1 MLRTT
6 LRTILGTSGLVL
18 LLALGACGSGDDGKA
33 ADAISES
40 LTAENDELFKV
51 TDEQADC
58 VGEGFVDDIGTDKL
72 TEYGIL
78 TEDLE
83 ASDEA
88 LNTKMEQA
96 DAEAAAAVLVDCT
109 DAQKLFSTR
118 CSRAEDM
125 PAEAQACIE
134 EALTDDVVTDFFSA
148 TFAQDTSSPARRWLP
163 SRSAW
168 PADRRRVACAR
179 SPRGDGGSPRP
190 ER

>member
-1 MLRTT
+1 MLRST

-40 LTAENDELFKV
+40 LTAENDELLQV

-58 VGEGFVDDIGTDKL
+58 VGEGFVDEIGTDKL

-109 DAQKLFSTR
+109 DAQKLFIEAITQGQ
-118 CSRAEDM
+118 DL

-134 EALTDDVVTDFFSA
+134 EALTDEVVTDFFSA
-148 TFAQDTSSPARRWLP
+148 TFAQDTELAGEAMAPLQECMA
-163 SRSAW
+163 
-168 PADRRRVACAR
+168 
-179 SPRGDGGSPRP
+179 G
-190 ER
+190 